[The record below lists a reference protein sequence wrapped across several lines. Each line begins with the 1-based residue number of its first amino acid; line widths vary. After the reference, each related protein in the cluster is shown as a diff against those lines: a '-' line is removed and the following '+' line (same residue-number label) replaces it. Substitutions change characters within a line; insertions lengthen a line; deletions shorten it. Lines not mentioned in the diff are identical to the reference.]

1 MSDAKPLRTFNDRN
15 LIQSDR
21 DKKEDPNWVSRDEL
35 IQDLLSASA
44 GMKFMSM
51 FGDTTKYVEI
61 IKWKPI
67 TRSLNHF
74 QNVSGFLVKFCDG
87 EQDHEIEVLATVQ
100 KPLPPHKE
108 EVAHTCHDC
117 GISSEIITRLTNEIE
132 ELKARR

>member
-1 MSDAKPLRTFNDRN
+1 MTDTKSLRTFDDRY
-15 LIQSDR
+15 LIHSDR

-35 IQDLLSASA
+35 IQELLFASA
-44 GMKFMSM
+44 GMTFMSL

-61 IKWKPI
+61 IEWKPI

-74 QNVSGFLVKFCDG
+74 QHVSGFLVKFCDG
-87 EQDHEIEVLATVQ
+87 EQDHEIEVLATIQ

-117 GISSEIITRLTNEIE
+117 EISSEIITRLSNEIE